1 MSEIVNA
8 QIDSIEPNPFRLLD
22 KYPYVQRKLDAL
34 KRSIADVGLWEGVIA
49 RKAGRGYALAFGH
62 HRIEAARQSGLKRVP
77 IVVRELTDEQM
88 LQFMGRENLED
99 YNADFI
105 IMLTSWEAAI
115 RFRAHGL
122 EKLQPLET
130 ARLLGWTVFSG
141 EKKEERMT
149 NTAKACSAG
158 HALIAGG
165 YIARDDLHDM
175 SVRSAMDILSRTQVR
190 MEQIQKLGS
199 STKRPTKEIEQAKRH
214 VGKAAAQTAKDVR
227 AGKVAHRDVR
237 GAVDVHSYRTAK
249 DSKPT
254 PLFAV
259 FGRALSDSIEKMLRS
274 DIAADKLD
282 EIVKVIGKVT
292 LDDDK
297 ACVKRIDFELAS
309 LGERTEGWRKRL
321 AGKATV
327 IPLKLLRKEA

>member
-1 MSEIVNA
+1 MSEIVNV
-8 QIDSIEPNPFRLLD
+8 QIDSIESNPFRSLD

-77 IVVRELTDEQM
+77 LVVRELTDEQM
-88 LQFMGRENLED
+88 LQFMGRENMED
-99 YNADFI
+99 YNADFLV
-105 IMLTSWEAAI
+105 MLETWEAAVK
-115 RFRAHGL
+115 FRAPALG
-122 EKLQPLET
+122 KPQPIDI
-130 ARLLGWTVFSG
+130 ARLLGWTSVTG
-141 EKKEERMT
+141 EKREERMT
-149 NTAKACSAG
+149 QTGKACAAG
-158 HALIAGG
+158 YALLVGG
-165 YIARDDLHDM
+165 FVARSDLHELT
-175 SVRSAMDILSRTQVR
+175 VRSATEILTRAQAR
-190 MEQIQKLGS
+190 MEQIEKLGS
-199 STKRPTKEIEQAKRH
+199 STKRPPKEIEQAKRH
-214 VGKAAAQTAKDVR
+214 VGKAAVQTAKDVR

-259 FGRALSDSIEKMLRS
+259 FGRALSDSIEKMLRA
-274 DIAADKLD
+274 DLAADKLD

-327 IPLKLLRKEA
+327 VPLKLLLKEA